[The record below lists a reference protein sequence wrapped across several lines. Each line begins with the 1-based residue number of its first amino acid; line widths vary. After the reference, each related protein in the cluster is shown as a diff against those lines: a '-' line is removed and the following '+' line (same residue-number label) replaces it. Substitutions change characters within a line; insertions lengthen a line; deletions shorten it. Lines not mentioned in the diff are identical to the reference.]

1 MADLKFDPDDLII
14 VNVRIKSKLSTIAT
28 SLVFDTGASLVVLP
42 WKLVSAIGIKIDP
55 DKTIQTTTAT
65 TVETVPRII
74 IPEMTALGKTVR
86 NVEAAIK
93 DLPPQSPAE
102 GLLGLSFLK
111 HFKLTIDFKKGL
123 LSLE

>member
-1 MADLKFDPDDLII
+1 MADFKFDPDDLII
-14 VNVRIKSKLSTIAT
+14 VNARIKSKLSTIAA
-28 SLVFDTGASLVVLP
+28 SLVFDTGASSVVLP

-86 NVEAAIK
+86 NVEAVIK

-102 GLLGLSFLK
+102 GLLGLSFLRN
-111 HFKLTIDFKKGL
+111 FKLTIDFKKGV